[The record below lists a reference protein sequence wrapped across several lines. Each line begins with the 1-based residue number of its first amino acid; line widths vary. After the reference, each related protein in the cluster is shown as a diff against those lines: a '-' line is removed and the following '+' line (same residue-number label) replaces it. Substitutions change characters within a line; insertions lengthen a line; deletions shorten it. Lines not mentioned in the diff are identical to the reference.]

1 MKTNL
6 ISFVLCSVTSFCQ
19 AATWQANPNNV
30 DMVIVSAK
38 AGNTV
43 QLAQGTYTGKKFLIG
58 CITF

>member
-1 MKTNL
+1 
-6 ISFVLCSVTSFCQ
+6 
-19 AATWQANPNNV
+19 
-30 DMVIVSAK
+30 MVIVSAK